1 MSAGG
6 SACAVVSSFGRRTC
20 NACAYAPR
28 NRTGKDAGA
37 GKTTTASEKPCTAL
51 IVVSGAVA
59 RSPGEAAPSHREPLD
74 VNQTDSVRNGAT
86 PTRATWP
93 STGAA
98 GTRCRLCGCASVGA
112 AGATIT
118 TLPPLGYWRA
128 WHAACSGAHACEGR
142 TTNTELGGRA
152 LRQPTKK
159 PAGRAFRWAVGGSSS
174 EFLACHACAPAD
186 AVELAPLVEFDGR
199 IIDIPPPRLCDWL
212 QVLRLHVAVLV

>member
-1 MSAGG
+1 MLRRHCQRNQTRRMSITSRDTKRKSLARSKRHRRAWCAMSAGG

-51 IVVSGAVA
+51 FVVSGAVA

-74 VNQTDSVRNGAT
+74 VNQTDSVRNGSA

-98 GTRCRLCGCASVGA
+98 GTRCRLCGCASVAGGWGDDHHTA
-112 AGATIT
+112 AARVLAATVRG
-118 TLPPLGYWRA
+118 L
-128 WHAACSGAHACEGR
+128 
-142 TTNTELGGRA
+142 
-152 LRQPTKK
+152 
-159 PAGRAFRWAVGGSSS
+159 
-174 EFLACHACAPAD
+174 
-186 AVELAPLVEFDGR
+186 
-199 IIDIPPPRLCDWL
+199 
-212 QVLRLHVAVLV
+212 